1 MLSPA
6 ADLSSTYGFT
16 SYEVRNAIG
25 HAKNV
30 GWSEIARL
38 AGVKLARREEHIQ
51 HAIEADRAGFSYS
64 ASRHQDRADC
74 AEASAALL
82 DHAARVAFASV

>member
-1 MLSPA
+1 MISPA
-6 ADLSSTYGFT
+6 ADLSSFT
-16 SYEVRNAIG
+16 PYEVRNAIG
-25 HAKNV
+25 HAKSV
-30 GWSEIARL
+30 GWREIARR

-51 HAIEADRAGFSYS
+51 HAIEADRAGWTYA
-64 ASRHQDRADC
+64 ASRHQDKADC